1 MPQPRGARGPRCR
14 ASPFHLRPTFSPN
27 AHLTQLLPLRTIC
40 TGGSSARARFG
51 AEDFM
56 NPPAAHEDALNGPRR
71 LADDSNYAS
80 HGTPNPLHDS
90 NHGRK
95 RRPRL
100 RTKTRT
106 RRATHD
112 GHPALKGRE
121 GRSVSVNPPPAR
133 TAGSKDGNA
142 NAPLG
147 ARSRACASTPRA
159 VPPTPQSCSAN
170 RRAGGAETGVSI
182 ARLILRPHVPQ
193 SEAIQPHG
201 LGLGGVLCG
210 RFVLRT
216 L

>member
-1 MPQPRGARGPRCR
+1 MPR
-14 ASPFHLRPTFSPN
+14 AAPQATQSQERPNERPMF
-27 AHLTQLLPLRTIC
+27 C
-40 TGGSSARARFG
+40 TGGSSSRARFG
-51 AEDFM
+51 AEDLM
-56 NPPAAHEDALNGPRR
+56 NPPAAHEDALNGPQRS
-71 LADDSNYAS
+71 ADDSNYAS
-80 HGTPNPLHDS
+80 RGTSNPLHDS

-100 RTKTRT
+100 HTRTRT

-121 GRSVSVNPPPAR
+121 GRSVSANPPPAR

-170 RRAGGAETGVSI
+170 RSRGC
-182 ARLILRPHVPQ
+182 RD
-193 SEAIQPHG
+193 
-201 LGLGGVLCG
+201 GGVDCAADPQTS
-210 RFVLRT
+210 RT
-216 L
+216 AE